1 MAIKRQIVIE
11 VDDKG
16 AIKAVDG
23 LTDAIEDNTAAT
35 KKATDA
41 NEEFEASIQKQQAQI
56 KVLDGAVNL
65 VGGSIETLAGG
76 LVLSGALSDEQAEKF
91 EGLAIGALA
100 FADGTKRTI
109 DGIVNLR
116 EGLKVLTKGQKLATL
131 ATKAF
136 GVAQKIALGPVG
148 LILGAITLLGG
159 ILFALKDKVAV
170 VTKAFDFFGKL
181 INKVAVA
188 IGLGKTEAEKFAE
201 AQGQLADRAEY
212 TLQILQA
219 EGASTEE
226 LIKKERELLTLR
238 LEAAKNNEERTAAA
252 KELAIFEARQRG
264 EAAKQAEA
272 DAKAAAD
279 ALNTARE
286 KRLADAKARR
296 EAERKARQD
305 IADDAELIGLDEF
318 EKERKLAERERDARI
333 KEVGNNAEALANIER
348 LYQEE
353 LKQIAYD
360 AGAEQRDLDAKAK
373 EDEEARLQELFDL
386 TQEYSQRELEA
397 QNQTELELL
406 ALEEYNAL
414 QELERLEATEAQK
427 QDVIDFYANRKVE
440 ANKRADEEVLKN
452 EQAINDARLS
462 AQLALAQGIGGAV
475 GQIAGLFEEGTAA
488 AKAAALAEIAINTGI
503 GFVQGLDIAQKGA
516 AATGP
521 AAPFAFPIFYAT
533 QVAAVL
539 ASVNQAKNILQSVPG
554 GGSGGGTPTPPSVR
568 NPSYNGST
576 SSSIGPGPQLGSTP
590 STTGQPAIKTYVLAG
605 DVTSGQQADNRLN
618 QRRTL

>member
-1 MAIKRQIVIE
+1 MAIKREIIIE

-23 LTDAIEDNTAAT
+23 LTDAIEDNTTAT

-76 LVLSGALSDEQAEKF
+76 LVLSGALSDEQAEAF
-91 EGLAIGALA
+91 EGAAIGALA

-116 EGLKVLTKGQKLATL
+116 EGLSVLTKGQKLATL

-148 LILGAITLLGG
+148 LIIAGITALGA

-181 INKVAVA
+181 VNKVAVA
-188 IGLGKTEAEKFAE
+188 IGLGKTESEKFAE
-201 AQGQLADRAEY
+201 AQGKLADRAEY
-212 TLQILQA
+212 TLQLMQA

-264 EAAKQAEA
+264 EAKKQAEA
-272 DAKAAAD
+272 DAKAATD
-279 ALNTARE
+279 ALNAARE

-318 EKERKLAERERDARI
+318 EKERVLAKRERDARI
-333 KEVGNNAEALANIER
+333 KEVGDNAEALANIER

-360 AGAEQRDLDAKAK
+360 AGAEQRELDAKAK
-373 EDEEARLQELFDL
+373 EDEEARLQALFDL

-397 QNQTELELL
+397 QNQTELEML

-414 QELERLEATEAQK
+414 QELEALNATEEQK
-427 QDVIDFYANRKVE
+427 QDIRDFYANRRVE
-440 ANKRADEEVLKN
+440 ANKRADEEILKN

-462 AQLALAQGIGGAV
+462 SQIALAQGIGGAI
-475 GQIAGLFEEGTAA
+475 GQIAGLFEQGTAA

-503 GFVQGLDIAQKGA
+503 GFVQGLDIAQKSA
-516 AATGP
+516 KATGP
-521 AAPFAFPIFYAT
+521 GAAFAFPIFYAT
-533 QVAAVL
+533 QIAAVL
-539 ASVNQAKNILQSVPG
+539 GAVNQAKNILQTVPG
-554 GGSGGGTPTPPSVR
+554 GGGGGGSITAPSVR
-568 NPSYNGST
+568 TPNGST
-576 SSSIGPGPQLGSTP
+576 GASIGPGPQLGTTP
-590 STTGQPAIKTYVLAG
+590 TTTEPQPIKAYVLSG
-605 DVTSGQQADNRLN
+605 EVTSAQSADRKLN